1 MDEKQRH
8 KEIEQYLKQE
18 KASYNEYMKQP
29 KYYSALIRLIL
40 LGSSDSGKSTLLKQ
54 LKILHGGGFTTEEV
68 GIARVEILDN
78 FFRDVAV
85 IIRNDETP
93 EYQAVQVFD

>member
-1 MDEKQRH
+1 MNIWNSQ
-8 KEIEQYLKQE
+8 
-18 KASYNEYMKQP
+18 STG
-29 KYYSALIRLIL
+29 ALIRLIL

-68 GIARVEILDN
+68 EVAKVEILDN